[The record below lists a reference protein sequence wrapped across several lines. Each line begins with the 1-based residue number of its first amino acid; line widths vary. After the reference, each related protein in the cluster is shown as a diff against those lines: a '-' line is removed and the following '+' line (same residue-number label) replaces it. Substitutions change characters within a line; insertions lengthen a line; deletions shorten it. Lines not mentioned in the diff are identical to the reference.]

1 MSQSRPQLKV
11 GVFVFFCLILVA
23 VLLVQFSKGTT
34 FFRQTYTVILKT
46 ANVGGL
52 RPRASVLMSGV
63 QVGTISEIELSPQ
76 GTNVSILLKIYSQYV
91 IRNDARFVIEQ
102 SGFLGDQYVAIYPDK
117 NRGMPL
123 ANLAEMPAQEPFNL
137 QEVARS
143 ASGFIKHIDDT
154 ASNLNAAIID
164 VRREVLNERTL
175 TNLAFTID
183 TLEHVSVSAG
193 TVVDNLNSLIIS
205 NGVPA
210 GTAVSNLLIFS
221 QQMNTFAQSAQ
232 GILDTNQPEINAA
245 ISNLHNSTVMLTNLL
260 AEVRQGKGLVGT
272 LLNNEDLA
280 NHVSDLAS
288 NLAVASANL
297 NRLGLWHF
305 LWYHPKPT
313 ATNAPPR
320 TPSPARPGSNP

>member
-1 MSQSRPQLKV
+1 MSQSRLQLKV
-11 GVFVFFCLILVA
+11 GLFVFFCLILVA
-23 VLLVQFSKGTT
+23 ALLVQFSKGTT
-34 FFRQTYTVILKT
+34 FFRQTYDIILKT

-52 RPRASVLMSGV
+52 RSRASVLMSGV
-63 QVGTISEIELSPQ
+63 QVGTVGDIQLAPQ
-76 GTNVSILLKIYSQYV
+76 GTNVAIVLKIYNQYA

-102 SGFLGDQYVAIYPDK
+102 SGFLGDQYVAIYPDR
-117 NRGMPL
+117 NQGPL
-123 ANLAEMPAQEPFNL
+123 LTNGAEMPAQEPFNL

-175 TNLAFTID
+175 TNIAFTVD
-183 TLEHVSVSAG
+183 TLERVSVNAG
-193 TVVDNLNSLIIS
+193 AVVDNLNALIIS

-210 GTAVSNLLIFS
+210 GTTVSNLLVFS
-221 QQMNTFAQSAQ
+221 QQMNTFARSAQ
-232 GILDTNQPEINAA
+232 GILDTNQPQINAA
-245 ISNLHNSTVMLTNLL
+245 VSNLQTSTAMLTNLL
-260 AEVRQGKGLVGT
+260 AEVRGGKGLVGT

-288 NLAVASANL
+288 NLAVTSSNL

-313 ATNAPPR
+313 PTNAPL
-320 TPSPARPGSNP
+320 PARSGPNH

>member
-1 MSQSRPQLKV
+1 MSQSRLQLKV
-11 GVFVFFCLILVA
+11 GAFVFFCLILVA

-63 QVGTISEIELSPQ
+63 QVGTISEIQLSPQ
-76 GTNVSILLKIYSQYV
+76 GTNVSILLKIYNQYV

-117 NRGMPL
+117 SQGMPL
-123 ANLAEMPAQEPFNL
+123 TNLAEMPAQEPFNL

-232 GILDTNQPEINAA
+232 GILDTNRPQINAA
-245 ISNLHNSTVMLTNLL
+245 VSNLHNSTVMLTNLL
-260 AEVRQGKGLVGT
+260 AEVRDGKGLVGT
-272 LLNNEDLA
+272 LLRNEDLA
-280 NHVSDLAS
+280 NNVSALAS
-288 NLAVASANL
+288 NLALASANL

-313 ATNAPPR
+313 ATNAPPH
-320 TPSPARPGSNP
+320 SPARPGSNP

>member
-76 GTNVSILLKIYSQYV
+76 GTNVSILLKIYNQYV

-117 NRGMPL
+117 NQGMPL
-123 ANLAEMPAQEPFNL
+123 TNLAEMPAQEPFNL

-221 QQMNTFAQSAQ
+221 QQMNAFAQSAQ
-232 GILDTNQPEINAA
+232 GILDTNRPQINAA

-260 AEVRQGKGLVGT
+260 AEVREGKGLVGT

-280 NHVSDLAS
+280 NHVSTLAS

-313 ATNAPPR
+313 ATNAPPH
-320 TPSPARPGSNP
+320 SPARPGSNP